1 MKTSLFLFLMLFFL
15 VPSLFAQTILDDC
28 PCRRKRIIEKPVV
41 QKVKK
46 EEVKKAAPLRRYT
59 LFTDDAI
66 PYEPLCQGKTKERQ
80 NFKVRIMP
88 NPVLSLINVIY
99 DSQNGQRVKIELLS
113 CEGKLVTT
121 LMNKVVYGEGLKAS
135 TFNIN
140 GQVKR
145 GDAYI
150 RLTSGVI
157 TKLEKIFVL

>member
-1 MKTSLFLFLMLFFL
+1 
-15 VPSLFAQTILDDC
+15 
-28 PCRRKRIIEKPVV
+28 
-41 QKVKK
+41 
-46 EEVKKAAPLRRYT
+46 
-59 LFTDDAI
+59 
-66 PYEPLCQGKTKERQ
+66 
-80 NFKVRIMP
+80 MP
-88 NPVLSLINVIY
+88 NPVNSLINVIY
-99 DSQNGQRVKIELLS
+99 ESQNGQTVKIELLS
-113 CEGKLVTT
+113 CEGKLVKT